1 MNAVIE
7 GLKIN
12 YKMSGRGRPVLVLH
26 GWGGRIESMEPIH
39 RHLEKSF
46 TVYSVDLPGFGQS
59 DEPPEAWDSVRYKEI
74 VEKLIDELGIAEPIL
89 IGHSFGG
96 KVSIRVAAE
105 RKIRKLILV
114 DSAGIKP
121 TRTVDYYLRVYLYK
135 TVKAV
140 LQLPV
145 IRTLAAD
152 TVENFK
158 KRMGSDD
165 YRNASGV
172 MRQTLVKAVNED
184 VRELLPRIQ
193 VPTLLIWGEN
203 DTATP
208 VEDGKIMEKLIPD
221 AGLVVL
227 KNAGHFAYLDKMND
241 FLIIISEFLKKD
253 MEDRR
258 D

>member
-12 YKMSGRGRPVLVLH
+12 YNMSGRGRPVVVLH
-26 GWGGRIESMEPIH
+26 GWGARIETVEPIH
-39 RHLEKSF
+39 RHLEKYF
-46 TVYSVDLPGFGQS
+46 TVYSLDLPGFGQS
-59 DEPPEAWDSVRYKEI
+59 DEPPEAWGSNRYKEI
-74 VEKLIDELGIAEPIL
+74 VEKFMDELDIRDPIL

-96 KVSIRVAAE
+96 KVSIRIAAE
-105 RKIRKLILV
+105 RKVRKLILV

-121 TRTVDYYLRVYLYK
+121 TRTADYYLRVYFYK
-135 TVKAV
+135 TVKTV

-145 IRTLAAD
+145 VRDLAAD
-152 TVENFK
+152 TVERFK

-184 VRELLPRIQ
+184 VRELLPRILA
-193 VPTLLIWGEN
+193 PTLLIWGEN

-208 VEDGKIMEKLIPD
+208 VGDGKIMEELIPD

-227 KNAGHFAYLDKMND
+227 KDAGHFAYLDKLND